1 MSSLRL
7 STSALINEAG
17 RFSLP
22 SASRSS
28 RLPAFGEPH
37 RLGVASERVAGEL
50 SRAGDALARD
60 ADRLSRGLLLAVDG
74 FAGVDAGLA
83 AAVAG

>member
-1 MSSLRL
+1 M
-7 STSALINEAG
+7 
-17 RFSLP
+17 
-22 SASRSS
+22 
-28 RLPAFGEPH
+28 
-37 RLGVASERVAGEL
+37 ASERVAGEL